1 MIKEGFITS
10 IIERQK
16 SNLIRIGIK
25 TWVYIPKGIYSC
37 GDYITV
43 DILQKGNKKIATR
56 YSIIF
61 NKSID
66 NVIDSI
72 SDNKGLSEKPYL
84 EKKFYTVLYLLG
96 KKTLAEELIKKNK
109 AAKYTGNPFLLYLDR
124 LTDYTF
130 AESVSNIL
138 KTPVDAK
145 ERLPAF
151 CYKILED
158 AYYQKRKNSIQ
169 VKDIIQKVKADTG
182 LDISEQELRRNRH
195 IVISEGMAY
204 MKWVYFLQKRVLN
217 MISVQQT
224 YMNYTDSNDEKIQKL
239 LSCRYSV
246 LTGPPGSG
254 KTTLIRKILST
265 YKGKVI
271 VTATTGK
278 AAKNVNPEG
287 GTLHYLLGYKRGR
300 FTTKELNCDLL
311 IVDEASMLN
320 LQALY
325 ATLKAARGQII
336 FSGDDEQLPPVEGES
351 VFSLL
356 KKHLPVVEL
365 TGQYRR
371 KNEKIIVIE
380 KENIKDIYRTI
391 KSMYEK
397 LIRQG
402 SVVVLSPVYDGPLGI
417 NNINKLLSY
426 KGLLHGIATKN
437 IYMDGQLLVANGETV
452 TVLDSRT
459 IKKDGRIISV
469 FKGDILPAYALSV
482 HRAIGSEY
490 DNVIFVVPHGINEE
504 FLNDELFYVATTRAR
519 HGTYVILQISQTV

>member
-1 MIKEGFITS
+1 M
-10 IIERQK
+10 IERQK
-16 SNLIRIGIK
+16 SNLIRIGMK
-25 TWVYIPKGIYSC
+25 TWVYMPKGVYSC
-37 GDYITV
+37 GDYITADV
-43 DILQKGNKKIATR
+43 LQKGNKKIATKC
-56 YSIIF
+56 SVIF
-61 NKSID
+61 NKCID
-66 NVIDSI
+66 SKIDSI
-72 SDNKGLSEKPYL
+72 SDSEELYEKPYL

-96 KKTLAEELIKKNK
+96 KKTLAERLMKKNK
-109 AAKYTGNPFLLYLDR
+109 AARYTGNPFLLYLDR

-138 KTPVDAK
+138 KTPIDTQEKV
-145 ERLPAF
+145 PAF
-151 CYKILED
+151 CYRILED
-158 AYYQKRKNSIQ
+158 AYYQKRKNSVP

-182 LDISEQELRRNRH
+182 LDISEQEFRLNRH

-224 YMNYTDSNDEKIQKL
+224 YMNYTDSHDDERIQKL
-239 LSCRYSV
+239 LSYRYSV

-278 AAKNVNPEG
+278 AAKNINPEG

-452 TVLDSRT
+452 TVLDSMT

-469 FKGDILPAYALSV
+469 SRGDILPAYALSV

-519 HGTYVILQISQTV
+519 YGTYVILQISQTV